1 MSAQTINPDLFI
13 NNSPEAKESLYKYF
27 APRMYGICLRFAGN
41 RMEADDILH
50 EGFIRIFMKIKDFRN
65 EGSLEGWIR
74 RTIINTAINYY
85 RRNARYSKMSE
96 LDSLEIPGESY
107 NMVYDKIS
115 RDELLEIIQELPVG
129 YRTVF
134 NLNVIEGYTHKEI
147 GELLN
152 ISDNTSK
159 SQLNRARLLLQ
170 RKIRSRLNEKVK
182 VPFEGM
188 TVLKRETDKQL
199 SDVSEI
205 FRQAV

>member
-1 MSAQTINPDLFI
+1 MTNPVMNPDLFLD
-13 NNSPEAKESLYKYF
+13 NTQNAKELLYRYF

-41 RMEADDILH
+41 KMEADDILH
-50 EGFIRIFMKIKDFRN
+50 EGFIRVFTKINDFRN

-85 RRNARYSKMSE
+85 RRNSRYSKMSE
-96 LDSLEIPGESY
+96 LDNLDLASDNY
-107 NMVYDKIS
+107 NVVYDKIS
-115 RDELLEIIQELPVG
+115 RDELLEIIQELPSG

-134 NLNVIEGYTHKEI
+134 NLNVVEGYTHKEI

-170 RKIRSRLNEKVK
+170 KKIRFRLMERVK
-182 VPFEGM
+182 VPFERL
-188 TVLKRETDKQL
+188 TVIKNVSDKRCIQKEENL
-199 SDVSEI
+199 
-205 FRQAV
+205 RQAV